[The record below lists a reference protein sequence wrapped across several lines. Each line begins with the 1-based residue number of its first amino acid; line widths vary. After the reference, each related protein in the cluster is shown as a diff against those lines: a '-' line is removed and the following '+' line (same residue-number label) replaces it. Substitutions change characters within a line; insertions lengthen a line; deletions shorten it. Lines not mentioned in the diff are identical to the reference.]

1 MTELHGR
8 HIAITR
14 PENQAKRLSEL
25 ILAAGGTTV
34 SFPLIAISALED
46 YQAFEAE
53 IAQLPAQDMLIFI
66 SSNAVQHAM
75 PRLLARFPRW
85 PAHTQCAAI
94 GPVTAAELGQ
104 FGIQQ
109 VLQPAKRF
117 DSESL
122 LAMDEMQAVEGKNIM
137 IVRGVGGRE
146 LLADTLRQRGAKVSF
161 AECYRRINPQS
172 NSNKLQGLW
181 QNGQLDSL
189 VVTSSEAMRH
199 LLALTAN
206 GSAEWLQ
213 HCTIHV
219 NHARIAELPMNLGL
233 RVLVADAPGDEA
245 MLHCLSAV
253 PLA

>member
-1 MTELHGR
+1 MNNLQGR

-14 PENQAKRLSEL
+14 PENQAKRLSAL
-25 ILAAGGTTV
+25 ITAAGGTPV
-34 SFPLIAISALED
+34 DFPLIAISGLED
-46 YQAFEAE
+46 YQAFETE

-75 PRLLARFPRW
+75 PRLLAKFPLW
-85 PAHTQCAAI
+85 PQRTQCAAI

-109 VLQPAKRF
+109 VLQPEQRF

-122 LAMDEMQAVEGKNIM
+122 LAMDEMRAVQGKHIM

-146 LLADTLRQRGAKVSF
+146 LLADTLRQRGAQVSF

-172 NSNKLQGLW
+172 NTDKLQGLW
-181 QNGQLDSL
+181 QNGHLDSL

-206 GSAEWLQ
+206 GSAEWLRN
-213 HCTIHV
+213 CTIYV
-219 NHARIAELPMNLGL
+219 NHARIAELPQNLGL
-233 RVLVADAPGDEA
+233 RVLVADAPGDDA

-253 PLA
+253 PFA